1 MAIELVPLG
10 ELTVTIANQTTLR
23 STPQGGRLIGE
34 AAACRWEGDRVRASL
49 VDHNAHDWV
58 RFHADGSVSVDARLL
73 LRTDDG
79 AAIAISYR
87 GRADKAPA
95 DGGVILTAPTFETD
109 DERYAWLNRVQ
120 AVAKGRRTGNTLV
133 YELYALR

>member
-1 MAIELVPLG
+1 MPIDLVPLG
-10 ELTVTIANQTTLR
+10 KLTVTIEAQTVLR
-23 STPQGGRLIGE
+23 GTPQGGRLVGE
-34 AAACRWEGDRVRASL
+34 AATCRWEGDRVRASL
-49 VDHNAHDWV
+49 VGHNANDWV
-58 RFHADGSVSVDARLL
+58 RFHTDGSVGVDARLL

-79 AAIAISYR
+79 AAIAMTYQ

-120 AVAKGRRTGNTLV
+120 AVGKGHRTGDTLV
-133 YELYALR
+133 YELYELR

>member
-1 MAIELVPLG
+1 MTIELEPLG
-10 ELTVTIANQTTLR
+10 KLTVTIDHQTILR

-34 AAACRWEGDRVRASL
+34 AATCRWEGDRVRASL
-49 VDHNAHDWV
+49 VGHNGHDWV

-79 AAIAISYR
+79 AAIAMTYQ

-109 DERYAWLNRVQ
+109 DERYSWLNRVQ
-120 AVAKGRRTGNTLV
+120 AVGKGHRDGDLLV
-133 YELYALR
+133 YELYAVR